1 LNPGETKNK
10 GGRQMPMFG
19 PMRECLLMQK
29 SIRDAKF
36 RKCRYAF
43 FGETGER
50 IVDFRKAWASACE
63 KAGVEGLI
71 FHDLRR
77 SAARNMRRAGVPENT
92 IMKIAGWKTPA
103 MFRRYDIQDGRDIQ
117 RAAEIMERQLAEKKP
132 ISTISSTM
140 EPESHAVA
148 AGQKASKGLN

>member
-1 LNPGETKNK
+1 LPADA
-10 GGRQMPMFG
+10 
-19 PMRECLLMQK
+19 K
-29 SIRDAKF
+29 SIRDARF

-50 IVDFRKAWASACE
+50 IVDFRKAWATACE
-63 KAGVEGLI
+63 KAGVGGLI

-103 MFRRYDIQDGRDIQ
+103 MFRWYDIQDERDIQ
-117 RAAEIMERQLAEKKP
+117 RAAEIMEQQLAQKKL
-132 ISTISSTM
+132 ISTISNTM
-140 EPESHAVA
+140 EPESRVVA
-148 AGQKASKGLN
+148 TDHKAGKVLK